1 MRQTGVLP
9 AQNYFTSDSSM
20 KGIGKDK
27 LRNEQKQMGE
37 ILDAWESGG
46 AAAKGGKSKGGE
58 WLLPQTWESCE
69 WFLPEML

>member
-37 ILDAWESGG
+37 IHDA
-46 AAAKGGKSKGGE
+46 
-58 WLLPQTWESCE
+58 
-69 WFLPEML
+69 

>member
-37 ILDAWESGG
+37 ILDA
-46 AAAKGGKSKGGE
+46 
-58 WLLPQTWESCE
+58 
-69 WFLPEML
+69 